1 MLSNT
6 NNEQVISDP
15 AADTAPAQATELV
28 HMSPVVVIDLVV
40 CGLLIAGLSLVAQRF
55 QPDLPLLAF
64 FTGLVGGVL
73 CVLWA
78 VLGRRATCC
87 RLGSMVTLVPM
98 ACVFVIQAVQSWA
111 ASIDDGSNSRK
122 VALLMTVQ
130 VVFCVGMLANLV
142 QERKGPRL

>member
-40 CGLLIAGLSLVAQRF
+40 CGLLIAGLNLVAQHL
-55 QPDLPLLAF
+55 QPDLPRLTF

-78 VLGRRATCC
+78 VLGRRTTFC
-87 RLGSMVTLVPM
+87 RLGSMVTLVPV

-111 ASIDDGSNSRK
+111 APVDNGSPGRK
-122 VALLMTVQ
+122 VALLMTLQ
-130 VVFCVGMLANLV
+130 VVFCVGMLVNLA
-142 QERKGPRL
+142 QERKGSHP